1 MGPSEP
7 RVSVVIPNRDGHTPR
22 NGLVYLEMV
31 LSTLREQSFR
41 DFDVTVVDNGSSDDS
56 VAYLERTWPEVRVLA
71 LAGNAGFAAAVNRG
85 IESTSGEYL
94 ALLNNDLELSRDW
107 LELLVAELDR
117 DPSVGFATGKII
129 RHDRR
134 NVLEQVGLD
143 LFTCGRFEPIGQD
156 EPDDGRYD
164 QRREIAM
171 ATGAAVLYRREAVG
185 RAGRFDEDFF
195 LYCEDA
201 DLCLRMRLAGYRGV
215 YLPRP
220 RAYHVRGGTSGRQ
233 SDLTRFYSARNTL
246 ITLFKDMPASV
257 LWRSAPKIAL
267 YQVHQIREARGMGFA
282 RTLLRA
288 YGSFL
293 RTLPRTLR
301 KRRRVHRDR
310 ALRPP
315 EVRAL
320 VRTEYPF
327 PTRLGR
333 LLE

>member
-1 MGPSEP
+1 MGAPEP
-7 RVSVVIPNRDGHTPR
+7 RVSVVIPNRDGRTPR

-31 LSTLREQSFR
+31 LSTLGGQSFR

-56 VAYLERTWPEVRVLA
+56 VAYLERNWPGVRVLA
-71 LAGNAGFAAAVNRG
+71 LEGNAGFPAAVNRG
-85 IESTSGEYL
+85 IESCAGEYV
-94 ALLNNDLELSRDW
+94 ALLNTDLELSPDW

-143 LFTCGRFEPIGQD
+143 LFTCGRLEPIGLD

-164 QRREIAM
+164 RRREIAM
-171 ATGAAVLYRREAVG
+171 ATGAAVLYRREAVE
-185 RAGRFDEDFF
+185 RAGRFDEDYF

-201 DLCLRMRLAGYRGV
+201 DLCLRMGLAGYRGV
-215 YLPRP
+215 YLPGP
-220 RAYHVRGGTSGRQ
+220 AAYHVRGGTTGQR

-246 ITLFKDMPASV
+246 ITLFKDMPATILLS
-257 LWRSAPKIAL
+257 SAAKIAL

-293 RTLPRTLR
+293 RALPRTLR

-310 ALRPP
+310 ALPAP

-320 VRTEYPF
+320 VRTEYPL